1 MDKARF
7 IETLHSDSRDYND
20 RKLLVNAILQRNEW
34 VEILLEDIK
43 EVDNKQSNLSIRILE
58 LACKVDLLLILPYLD
73 EFCILLPTIKFDGV
87 TRSSAKLIELL
98 MIHYFIKKDAT
109 YLYEL
114 NNLHLEQFAESCFDW
129 MIADRAIAIQAHSM
143 YSLYLLGTKFNWIH
157 TELKDN
163 ILRKLP
169 ITSSMGYQNR
179 GKKIID
185 AILNTSEKLLTLY

>member
-7 IETLHSDSRDYND
+7 IETLQSDSRDYND
-20 RKLLVNAILQRNEW
+20 RKLLVNAVLQRNEW
-34 VEILLEDIK
+34 VEILLEDMK

-58 LACKVDLLLILPYLD
+58 LACKVDLLIILPYLD

-98 MIHYFIKKDAT
+98 MIHYFIKKDPT
-109 YLYEL
+109 YIYEL

-129 MIADRAIAIQAHSM
+129 MIADRAIAIQAHAM
-143 YSLYLLGTKFNWIH
+143 YSLYLLGTKFSWIH
-157 TELKDN
+157 PELKDN
-163 ILRKLP
+163 LLRKLP

-179 GKKIID
+179 GEKIID

>member
-7 IETLHSDSRDYND
+7 IEILQSDSRDYNH
-20 RKLLVNAILQRNEW
+20 RKLLVNAVLQRNEW
-34 VEILLEDIK
+34 VEILVEDIK
-43 EVDNKQSNLSIRILE
+43 EVDNKQSNLSVRILE
-58 LACKVDLLLILPYLD
+58 LACKVDLKIIIPYLD
-73 EFCILLPTIKFDGV
+73 EFCILLPIIKFDGV

-98 MIHYFIKKDAT
+98 MVHYFIKKDAT
-109 YLYEL
+109 YINEL

-129 MIADRAIAIQAHSM
+129 MLADRAIAIQAHSM

-157 TELKDN
+157 PELKEN
-163 ILRKLP
+163 ILRNLP

-185 AILNTSEKLLTLY
+185 AMLNTSEKLLTLY